1 LPATIELTLDR
12 LMNASGQAVAKEN
25 GKGMASIQ
33 SGNQRCELM
42 VYNSDKKFIES
53 CSMNRE
59 GKDSYK
65 AYI

>member
-33 SGNQRCELM
+33 SGN
-42 VYNSDKKFIES
+42 
-53 CSMNRE
+53 
-59 GKDSYK
+59 KDVN
-65 AYI
+65 